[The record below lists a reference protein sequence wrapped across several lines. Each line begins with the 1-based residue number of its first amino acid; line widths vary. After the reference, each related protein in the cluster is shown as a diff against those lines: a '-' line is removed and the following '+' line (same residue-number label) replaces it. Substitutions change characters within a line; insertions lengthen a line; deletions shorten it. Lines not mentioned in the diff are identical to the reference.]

1 MIHWII
7 FEYAWQFKTNHIPIV
22 CGSLHYYSSITSYMT
37 FCLILI
43 LYSARELLPYR
54 IPAYA
59 LDIRTNQL
67 RLVSVLFECFHNL
80 LLMLG
85 AECFERDPEF
95 YRRTAVNGYELVVL
109 EFNHITVLSG
119 NNICHMT

>member
-7 FEYAWQFKTNHIPIV
+7 FSYAWQFKTNHIPIV
-22 CGSLHYYSSITSYMT
+22 CGSLHYYSRITSYMT
-37 FCLILI
+37 FCPILI

-80 LLMLG
+80 FLMLG
-85 AECFERDPEF
+85 AECFESNPEF

-119 NNICHMT
+119 NDIGYMA